1 MSYFFYKRKSVLS
14 KVKIFAAIFLSA
26 MIFPFNGFASGGSGH
41 RNLASKNYK
50 YCNYD
55 FQTIR
60 ISGKVTDENGHP
72 LEGVSVNEKST
83 SNGTVT
89 DANGNFELIVSSEKS
104 ILVISFV
111 GFGTREISVGMLN
124 TFNIVLS
131 RNANALDSVVVVGY
145 GTQKRS
151 DVTGAISSVKSSNFA
166 SLPVPDIGEAVEGK
180 ATGVQ
185 VIASGSPGSNVTFR
199 IRGTGTI
206 NDADPLIV
214 VDGVPTDAPLN
225 NINPDDI
232 ASFDVLKD
240 ASAAAIYGSR
250 GANGVILITTKKGR
264 NGAGQLSFNFFTG
277 WQSAGKVVQMLNAS
291 QFATLNNEM
300 LTNGNQTLN
309 PAFTNPDSLGVGT
322 NWLNALFHTAPM
334 QKYSLSYS
342 GGSDKYN
349 YYVSGSF
356 QDQQGIV
363 IKTSYKRYTL
373 QFNSEAKI
381 KPWLRFGNNL
391 TLTADDKPSGSYDI
405 RNTMASNP
413 VQPIYNKDGSYSNV
427 LGSNILWYGDITNQ
441 IGTSNIN
448 QNDTKSY
455 DILGNVYAEVSL
467 LPGLTFK
474 TTGGLQ
480 AEFYNSRSWAPV
492 YNFQPNPQLQAY
504 LAEQYNTSLTYLW
517 DNYFTYDKTF
527 GINSQHHLTI
537 LAGTSAQNNRYDYLS
552 GNISDFP
559 SSVTQQL
566 NNGTISP
573 NVGGDASERALF
585 SLMGRVNYSYN
596 DKYLVTA
603 TIRRDGSS
611 RFGAD
616 NKYGTFPSASAA
628 WRISKEDFF
637 KNANLNFIND
647 LKLRVGYGVTGNQN
661 IGNYSF
667 AAALNTAQYNF
678 NGNVVSIVYP
688 LILPNPN
695 VQWEQ
700 VQQGNV
706 GIDASIFNSRI
717 NLTLDG
723 YIKNTSKMLVPAN
736 VPITT
741 GYSSTTVPSV
751 NAASMQ
757 NKGIEI
763 TIDSKNIIG
772 VFSWATNFNISFN
785 ENEIKSLNGSTP
797 LYVDSYGLN
806 ALLGIDQTG
815 HPANEFY
822 GYVADG
828 IFQTQKDVDVHAV
841 QTPGI
846 DAHNSTSPG
855 DIRFKDLN
863 NDGVINAS
871 DQTYIGNPSPKFIY
885 GMNNSFNYKG
895 FDLNIFLQGVYGNK
909 IFNAN
914 NINQESMSTG
924 ENETTKTLERWD
936 GDGTSN
942 YMPRAVYGD
951 PNNNSRISTR
961 YIEDGS
967 YLRIKNITLGY
978 TFPKIILQ
986 RMKFSTLRIYA
997 ACENVYTFT
1006 NYSGFDPEVGVNG
1019 VDYSVY
1025 PVTRT
1030 ISIGLNL
1037 NL

>member
-1 MSYFFYKRKSVLS
+1 MPSSKFNLNRYLALLLIFF
-14 KVKIFAAIFLSA
+14 FLSLKSFSQQNS
-26 MIFPFNGFASGGSGH
+26 ISGTVFESE
-41 RNLASKNYK
+41 RNTPLAS
-50 YCNYD
+50 
-55 FQTIR
+55 
-60 ISGKVTDENGHP
+60 
-72 LEGVSVNEKST
+72 VSVQVKN
-83 SNGTVT
+83 
-89 DANGNFELIVSSEKS
+89 KS
-104 ILVISFV
+104 IGTNTDNKGTFVI
-111 GFGTREISVGMLN
+111 
-124 TFNIVLS
+124 
-131 RNANALDSVVVVGY
+131 NATQGDTLLFSYSGRDEVQYVVTKQHAIKIEMNSTLNALQDVVVVGY
-145 GTQKRS
+145 GTQRKR
-151 DVTGAISSVKSSNFA
+151 DLTGSVSSINTKDISST
-166 SLPVPDIGEAVEGK
+166 PVADVGEAVEGK
-180 ATGVQ
+180 AAGVQ
-185 VIASGSPGSNVTFR
+185 VMAAGPPGTNVTFR

-214 VDGVPTDAPLN
+214 IDGVPTDAPLN

-264 NGAGQLSFNFFTG
+264 NGIGQLSFNYFTG
-277 WQSAGKVVQMLNAS
+277 WQSAAKVVQMLNAS

-300 LTNGNQTLN
+300 LTNGNQAVN
-309 PAFTNPDSLGVGT
+309 PAFANPDSLGVGT
-322 NWLNALFHTAPM
+322 NWLNALLRTAPM
-334 QKYSLSYS
+334 QKYTLSYS

-363 IKTSYKRYTL
+363 INTSYKRYTL
-373 QFNSEAKI
+373 QFNSEAKPKQWI
-381 KPWLRFGNNL
+381 RFGNNL

-427 LGSNILWYGDITNQ
+427 LGSNSLWYGDITNQ

-455 DILGNVYAEVSL
+455 DVLGNVYAEISL
-467 LPGLTFK
+467 FPGLTFK

-480 AEFYNSRSWAPV
+480 AEFYNSRSWAPQ
-492 YNFQPNPQLQAY
+492 YNFQPNPQMQAY

-527 GINSQHHLTI
+527 GNNNQHHLTV
-537 LAGTSAQNNRYDYLS
+537 LAGTSAQNNRYDYLN

-559 SSVTQQL
+559 SNVTQQL
-566 NNGTISP
+566 NNGTLSP
-573 NVGGDASERALF
+573 NVGGDASEWALF

-603 TIRRDGSS
+603 TVRRDGSS
-611 RFGAD
+611 RFGAN

-678 NGNVVSIVYP
+678 DNNIVSIVYP
-688 LILPNPN
+688 LILPNPD

-700 VQQGNV
+700 VQQSNI
-706 GIDASIFNSRI
+706 GIDASMFKSRI
-717 NLTLDG
+717 NLTVDG

-736 VPITT
+736 VPVTT
-741 GYSSTTVPSV
+741 GYSSTTVPSI

-763 TIDSKNIIG
+763 TVDTKNITG
-772 VFSWATNFNISFN
+772 AFSWTTDFNIAFN
-785 ENEIKSLNGSTP
+785 ENTITSLNDSTP

-806 ALLGIDQTG
+806 ALLGVDQKG

-822 GYVADG
+822 GYVTDG
-828 IFQTQKDVDVHAV
+828 IFQTPNDVATHAV
-841 QTPGI
+841 QTVGT

-863 NDGVINAS
+863 NDGVINSS
-871 DQTYIGNPSPKFIY
+871 DETYIGNPSPKFIY
-885 GMNNSFNYKG
+885 GMNNSFSYKG
-895 FDLNIFLQGVYGNK
+895 FDLNVFLQGVYGNK

-924 ENETTKTLERWD
+924 ENETARTLQRWE
-936 GDGTSN
+936 GAGTSN

-951 PNNNSRISTR
+951 PNDNSRLSTR

-978 TFPKIILQ
+978 TFPKNIIQ
-986 RMKFSTLRIYA
+986 HMKFTTLRIYA
-997 ACENVYTFT
+997 ACENVCTFT
-1006 NYSGFDPEVGVNG
+1006 KYSGFDPEVGING

-1030 ISIGLNL
+1030 VSVGLNL